1 MGITKKQE
9 IDMTKGNPSVLILK
23 FMTPLIIGNIFQQF
37 YNMADTIIVGR
48 FVGVTALA
56 AVGATGTVM
65 FLILGFLMGLLQGF
79 TVITAQRFGA
89 GDYDGVKQ
97 SVANAC
103 ILSAGITVI
112 VTFVSVHYMDAL
124 LRIMNTSEDMF
135 AMAKTYITVICLG
148 TVFNMLYNLL
158 ASFLRAVGNSKA
170 PLYFLMISALL
181 NIFLDLFLIVVIP
194 MGVAG
199 AALATILSQ
208 GISGILCLIYML
220 RKVPVLIPRK
230 TDWHLDAQCTYNQL
244 MIGFPMALQFSIT
257 AIGTILVQSS
267 LNLLGSVAVAAYTVA
282 CKVEQ
287 LFTQVFSSIGM
298 TDATYA
304 AQNMGVGN
312 VKRIKKGV
320 VLSNA
325 YSAIYAVVIY
335 AALFYSCPFFTR
347 IFISGSVTGDLTLI
361 IRYVETYIH
370 LCGLFFIPLGM
381 IFIFRNIMQGCGYS
395 FWPMMGGV
403 TELVCRAVVAVLAAK
418 AGSFA
423 GICWANA
430 SAWLITGVFLWICYL
445 FVIRKIE
452 KRFINLTPD

>member
-1 MGITKKQE
+1 MIANEGE
-9 IDMTKGNPSVLILK
+9 RMTNSGYEEPKDLHRLRVARRSMLYIVRTLL
-23 FMTPLIIGNIFQQF
+23 LII
-37 YNMADTIIVGR
+37 MAAILCIGA
-48 FVGVTALA
+48 FLTAERYSNLY
-56 AVGATGTVM
+56 
-65 FLILGFLMGLLQGF
+65 IL
-79 TVITAQRFGA
+79 
-89 GDYDGVKQ
+89 
-97 SVANAC
+97 
-103 ILSAGITVI
+103 
-112 VTFVSVHYMDAL
+112 
-124 LRIMNTSEDMF
+124 TSEGMALRAECVF
-135 AMAKTYITVICLG
+135 ADGARNDLEEYFTL
-148 TVFNMLYNLL
+148 
-158 ASFLRAVGNSKA
+158 SFL
-170 PLYFLMISALL
+170 
-181 NIFLDLFLIVVIP
+181 
-194 MGVAG
+194 
-199 AALATILSQ
+199 
-208 GISGILCLIYML
+208 
-220 RKVPVLIPRK
+220 
-230 TDWHLDAQCTYNQL
+230 
-244 MIGFPMALQFSIT
+244 
-257 AIGTILVQSS
+257 
-267 LNLLGSVAVAAYTVA
+267 GSDPA
-282 CKVEQ
+282 
-287 LFTQVFSSIGM
+287 M

-452 KRFINLTPD
+452 KRIKYFTPE

>member
-1 MGITKKQE
+1 
-9 IDMTKGNPSVLILK
+9 MTKGNPSELILK
-23 FMTPLIIGNIFQQF
+23 FMVPLVIGNVFQQF

-48 FVGVTALA
+48 FVGVRALA
-56 AVGATGTVM
+56 AVGATGTIM

-89 GDYDGVKQ
+89 GDYNGVKQ
-97 SVANAC
+97 SVANAA
-103 ILSAGITVI
+103 ILSVIMTVVFTMI
-112 VTFVSVHYMDAL
+112 SVHFMDDL
-124 LRIMNTSEDMF
+124 LHLMNTSQDMYG
-135 AMAKTYITVICLG
+135 MARTYIIIICYG
-148 TVFNMLYNLL
+148 IGASMLYNLL
-158 ASFLRAVGNSKA
+158 ASLLRAVGNSKA
-170 PLYFLMISALL
+170 PLYFLIISAVL
-181 NIFLDLFLIVVIP
+181 NIFLDLFLIIVIP

-199 AALATILSQ
+199 AAVATVLSQ
-208 GISGILCLIYML
+208 GISGILCLIYMI
-220 RKVPVLIPRK
+220 RKVPILIPRRQ
-230 TDWHLDAQCTYNQL
+230 DWHLDPQCTRNQIS
-244 MIGFPMALQFSIT
+244 IGLPMALQFSIT
-257 AIGTILVQSS
+257 AIGTIMVQSS

-312 VKRIKKGV
+312 IKRIKKGV
-320 VLSNA
+320 AISNA
-325 YSAIYAVVIY
+325 YSAVYAVIIY
-335 AALFYSCPFFTR
+335 GCLYFTCPFFTR
-347 IFISGSVTGDLTLI
+347 IFISSSVTSDLPTI
-361 IRYVETYIH
+361 IGYVETYIH

-403 TELVCRAVVAVLAAK
+403 MELGCRAVVAVMAARS
-418 AGSFA
+418 GSFA

-430 SAWLITGVFLWICYL
+430 SAWLITGIFLWICYL

-452 KRFINLTPD
+452 KKHP